1 MYKNLVAWSKSL
13 RFLQLAVSIIL
24 FVLILPFIGG
34 HPFIS
39 FLFQFLLLNAL
50 LVSLS
55 ASDRLPRLRWL
66 LMAVWTIWMV
76 LFFKYSLFP
85 GSGPHRFELVLGA
98 SVYLLFLVGCIAAI
112 LIYVFKSRRV
122 TLDTIFAAAVV
133 YFLISIIFAT
143 FYSILY
149 SFSPGSFNLTLTN
162 TPEAPHL
169 LMTEMVYFSLST
181 IVGVGFGDI
190 LPLLPFP
197 RMVAVVE
204 AVVGHFYMAVL
215 IGWLVG
221 MFISEALQPCPKP
234 AAPEILVLQAT
245 ERFDDRREEAQSSC
259 AKKGAKNILAARIRA
274 VKNQIPQNPPLQ
286 KGDF

>member
-1 MYKNLVAWSKSL
+1 MYRNIVAWSRSL
-13 RFLQLAVSIIL
+13 RFLQLAVFIL
-24 FVLILPFIGG
+24 LFLLIVPFMGG
-34 HPFIS
+34 HPYIS
-39 FLFQFLLLNAL
+39 FLFQLVLLNAL

-55 ASDRLPRLRWL
+55 ASDRLPRLRW
-66 LMAVWTIWMV
+66 V
-76 LFFKYSLFP
+76 LIVLWIAGMILFSKHNLFP
-85 GSGPHRFELVLGA
+85 GPGSHRLELVLGA
-98 SVYLLFLVGCIAAI
+98 SFYLLFLLGCIAAT
-112 LIYVFKSRRV
+112 LTYVFKSPRV

-149 SFSPGSFNLTLTN
+149 SFNPGTFNLALN
-162 TPEAPHL
+162 ITPEEPHFL
-169 LMTEMVYFSLST
+169 ITDMVYFSLST

-221 MFISEALQPCPKP
+221 MFISEALQSGPKP
-234 AAPEILVLQAT
+234 TAPK
-245 ERFDDRREEAQSSC
+245 SS
-259 AKKGAKNILAARIRA
+259 G
-274 VKNQIPQNPPLQ
+274 PP
-286 KGDF
+286 GD